1 MKLGNRQKGLNLTN
15 FGNLLSLGL
24 IFTTFI
30 IVSCGHKKAPT
41 GGEKDIIKPEIV
53 AVVPEEFS
61 DIRGKDIE
69 ITFSKPID
77 RSTIFTGFYV
87 YPPILKKKFKWN
99 ATTLTIQINEE
110 LEENT
115 NYFFSF
121 TRKIKGEHKNEL
133 KDNYL
138 FVFKSGNLM
147 TADST
152 KIFSR
157 ITKNDNYELANLN
170 TGNFLLESFVD
181 KNKNESFDYEKEP
194 YFQTFFTMEKNKEID
209 IHLVYADTV
218 KPKIKS
224 VTALFSNQLQIK
236 FSEKISRYSKMEIT
250 AMDDSVKTMLPIL
263 IDYLNKDEILLVT
276 EKMDT
281 IRYQLQ
287 IDEVEDLKGN
297 LNPVSLIDFVG
308 TTRKDTISPQII
320 GIFPRSGSTLNS
332 LSPEFKITFSELI
345 LKEDLRAKLFGGRD
359 GRFDFGKNY
368 EGKFKR
374 IFSQAGEKTKKL
386 CNLSTENSGKR

>member
-1 MKLGNRQKGLNLTN
+1 MLFVFCGRKKNRRLPKKCCWKTDFDKMKLGNKQKRLNLIN

-138 FVFKSGNLM
+138 FVFKSGTLNENRIYGKILREQKEDENYPVFINLM

-181 KNKNESFDYEKEP
+181 KNKNESLDYKKEP

-236 FSEKISRYSKMEIT
+236 FSEKISRYSEMEIT

-276 EKMDT
+276 E
-281 IRYQLQ
+281 
-287 IDEVEDLKGN
+287 
-297 LNPVSLIDFVG
+297 
-308 TTRKDTISPQII
+308 
-320 GIFPRSGSTLNS
+320 
-332 LSPEFKITFSELI
+332 
-345 LKEDLRAKLFGGRD
+345 
-359 GRFDFGKNY
+359 
-368 EGKFKR
+368 
-374 IFSQAGEKTKKL
+374 
-386 CNLSTENSGKR
+386 